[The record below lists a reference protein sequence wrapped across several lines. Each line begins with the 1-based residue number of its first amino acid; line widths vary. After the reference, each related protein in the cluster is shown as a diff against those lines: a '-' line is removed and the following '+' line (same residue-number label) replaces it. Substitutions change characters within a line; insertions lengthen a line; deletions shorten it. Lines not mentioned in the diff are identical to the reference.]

1 MITLVVELCLRE
13 TGIFYLLWCYRGI
26 CYRGG
31 INLDYSYKESLYLL
45 YARLNDLE
53 QRQRIAKIESDK
65 ILGIVILIDK
75 VLETKIG
82 LTESEVSY
90 HKLSKYKMSGGS

>member
-1 MITLVVELCLRE
+1 M
-13 TGIFYLLWCYRGI
+13 
-26 CYRGG
+26 
-31 INLDYSYKESLYLL
+31 DYSYKESLYLL